1 MKSDR
6 LYVEILRR
14 DIKQINMY
22 RLTRDQLQ
30 NKILAVPRLKEKR
43 KKYFKKI
50 YKYQKIKSH
59 VYIFIY

>member
-6 LYVEILRR
+6 LYVEILSR

-43 KKYFKKI
+43 KKYLKKSI
-50 YKYQKIKSH
+50 NIRK
-59 VYIFIY
+59 

>member
-1 MKSDR
+1 
-6 LYVEILRR
+6 
-14 DIKQINMY
+14 MY

>member
-6 LYVEILRR
+6 LYVEILSR

-43 KKYFKKI
+43 KKHFKKI